1 MDRITNCLGCI
12 KMKVSTAIHIYAALI
27 ALMLVPSSLLIFA
40 IPYSFVFFMLQDIC
54 LIAALFV
61 YALSFFYENN
71 FDTSGP
77 ILNQAMQTLTVL
89 ELPFWILGCIFYGI
103 KH

>member
-1 MDRITNCLGCI
+1 
-12 KMKVSTAIHIYAALI
+12 
-27 ALMLVPSSLLIFA
+27 
-40 IPYSFVFFMLQDIC
+40 MLQDIC